1 MVIAISAGGT
11 LGHINP
17 AISLIKKLK
26 TSLSNLRII
35 FITTT
40 KDEKLHKS
48 FFDLLSNNSEIN
60 KIYFVEALGLSK
72 KIHKLPNII
81 LKDLKALVQIKK
93 IIKEEKIDLLI
104 GMGGYISGLSV
115 YMANKQNIKT
125 IIHEQNSIMGL
136 ANKINLKKTD
146 LILLTYRDLKIEN
159 KYLDKVKIVINP
171 RFIEAR
177 SLLEKK
183 HFNNHNHIL
192 ITSGTNGSKV
202 MNEVVCEMI
211 NNCNLDKYTITYI
224 TGQKYYDE
232 VISKINKKKNIYI
245 KPFSNNLL
253 DEIFNA
259 DLIISRAGSSTLFE
273 ILGLKKKSII
283 IPSPNVT
290 NNHQYYNA
298 KYFSDKKMINMI
310 NESNLNY
317 SLLYDEIKKTYL
329 NNNLIYLEYEDNLKF
344 SDEIVKLIK

>member
-40 KDEKLHKS
+40 NDEKLHKS
-48 FFDLLSNNSEIN
+48 FFDLLSNNLEID
-60 KIYFVEALGLSK
+60 KIYFVEALGLTK
-72 KIHKLPNII
+72 KLYKLPNII

-146 LILLTYRDLKIEN
+146 LILLTYHDLKIEN
-159 KYLDKVKIVINP
+159 KYLDKVKIVTNP
-171 RFIEAR
+171 RFIR
-177 SLLEKK
+177 KK
-183 HFNNHNHIL
+183 VF
-192 ITSGTNGSKV
+192 
-202 MNEVVCEMI
+202 
-211 NNCNLDKYTITYI
+211 
-224 TGQKYYDE
+224 
-232 VISKINKKKNIYI
+232 
-245 KPFSNNLL
+245 
-253 DEIFNA
+253 
-259 DLIISRAGSSTLFE
+259 
-273 ILGLKKKSII
+273 
-283 IPSPNVT
+283 
-290 NNHQYYNA
+290 
-298 KYFSDKKMINMI
+298 
-310 NESNLNY
+310 
-317 SLLYDEIKKTYL
+317 
-329 NNNLIYLEYEDNLKF
+329 
-344 SDEIVKLIK
+344 